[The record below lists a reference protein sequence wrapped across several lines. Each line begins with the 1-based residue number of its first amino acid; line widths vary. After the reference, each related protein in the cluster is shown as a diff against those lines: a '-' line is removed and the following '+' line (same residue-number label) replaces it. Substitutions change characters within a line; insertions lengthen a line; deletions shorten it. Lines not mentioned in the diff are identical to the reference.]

1 MTEAVAG
8 IAQVRRTTRIE
19 LGAVAEV
26 RRTMMTA
33 LGAVA
38 GIASVRRTT
47 MTVVAAD
54 GKAVLAVEG
63 LRTTMTALG
72 AEVGAVAGI
81 AQVRRTTMT
90 GAEVGA
96 AAQVRRTMMTG
107 AEVGAEQVRRTVA
120 QVRRT
125 TMTQLG
131 AVQVRRTMKT
141 ELGAELRAAAPS
153 SILLTCFPRNRSPHF
168 QATTELRKS
177 SPWSTLIYL
186 SYISILRLTV

>member
-8 IAQVRRTTRIE
+8 IAQVRRTT
-19 LGAVAEV
+19 
-26 RRTMMTA
+26 MTA
-33 LGAVA
+33 L
-38 GIASVRRTT
+38 
-47 MTVVAAD
+47 
-54 GKAVLAVEG
+54 
-63 LRTTMTALG
+63 
-72 AEVGAVAGI
+72 GAVAGI

-90 GAEVGA
+90 ALGAVAGIAQVRRTTMTVVAADRKAVLAVEGLRTKMTVVA

-168 QATTELRKS
+168 QVTTELRKS